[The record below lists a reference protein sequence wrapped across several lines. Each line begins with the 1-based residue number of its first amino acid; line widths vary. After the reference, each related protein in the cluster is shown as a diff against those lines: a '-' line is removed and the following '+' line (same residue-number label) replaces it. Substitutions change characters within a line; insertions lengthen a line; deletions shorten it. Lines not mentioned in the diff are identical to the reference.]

1 MVDYVVNKGKNVAI
15 PNASVDLDL
24 TFNRHPTTGDV
35 TTRTDTDAIRRAVRN
50 IVETNKYERPFKPN
64 FGGSI
69 RDLLFE
75 LDTTFKVNR
84 VKARLKEMIEIFEPR
99 VEKVFITLAKRDNA
113 LNVTVFYNIRNG
125 IRNQEINFTI
135 TRTR

>member
-1 MVDYVVNKGKNVAI
+1 MVDYVVNKGANVAI

-24 TFNRHPTTGDV
+24 TFNMHPTTGDV

-64 FGGSI
+64 FGGSV

-99 VEKVFITLAKRDNA
+99 VEGVFIQLSKLDNT
-113 LNVTVFYNIRNG
+113 LNVTIFYNIRNG

>member
-1 MVDYVVNKGKNVAI
+1 MVDYVVNKGANVAI

-24 TFNRHPTTGDV
+24 TFNMHPTTGDV

-64 FGGSI
+64 FGGSV

-99 VEKVFITLAKRDNA
+99 VEGVFIQLSKLDNT

>member
-1 MVDYVVNKGKNVAI
+1 MVDYVVNKGANVAI

-24 TFNRHPTTGDV
+24 TFNKHPTTGDV

-75 LDTTFKVNR
+75 LDTTFKVDL
-84 VKARLKEMIEIFEPR
+84 VKERLKEMIEIFEPR
-99 VEKVFITLAKRDNA
+99 VEGVFITLSQ
-113 LNVTVFYNIRNG
+113 LNNSLDVTVFYNIRNG

>member
-1 MVDYVVNKGKNVAI
+1 MVDYVVNKGLNVAT
-15 PNASVDLDL
+15 PNASIDLDL
-24 TFNRHPTTGDV
+24 TFNMHPTTGDV

-75 LDTTFKVNR
+75 LDTTFKVNLL
-84 VKARLKEMIEIFEPR
+84 KARLKEMIEIFEPR
-99 VEKVFITLAKRDNA
+99 VEGVFIQLSKLDNT
-113 LNVTVFYNIRNG
+113 LNVTIFYNIKNG
-125 IRNQEINFTI
+125 IRNQDNRFMCQVT
-135 TRTR
+135 

>member
-1 MVDYVVNKGKNVAI
+1 MVDYVVNKGANVAI

-24 TFNRHPTTGDV
+24 TFNMHPTTGDV

-75 LDTTFKVNR
+75 LDTTFKVDL
-84 VKARLKEMIEIFEPR
+84 VKERLKEMIEIFEPR
-99 VEKVFITLAKRDNA
+99 VEGVFITLSQ
-113 LNVTVFYNIRNG
+113 LNNSLDVTVFYNIRNG

>member
-1 MVDYVVNKGKNVAI
+1 MVDYVVNKGANVAI

-24 TFNRHPTTGDV
+24 TFNMHPTTGDV

-69 RDLLFE
+69 RELLFE
-75 LDTTFKVNR
+75 LDTTFKVNLL
-84 VKARLKEMIEIFEPR
+84 KARLKEMIEIFEPR
-99 VEKVFITLAKRDNA
+99 VEGVFIQLSKLDNA

>member
-1 MVDYVVNKGKNVAI
+1 MVDYVVNKGANVAI

-24 TFNRHPTTGDV
+24 TFNMHPTTGDV

-64 FGGSI
+64 FGGSV

-99 VEKVFITLAKRDNA
+99 VEGVFIQLSKLDNT
-113 LNVTVFYNIRNG
+113 LNVTVFYNIKNG

>member
-1 MVDYVVNKGKNVAI
+1 MVDYVVNKGANVAI

-24 TFNRHPTTGDV
+24 TFNMHPTTGDV

-64 FGGSI
+64 FGGSV

-99 VEKVFITLAKRDNA
+99 VEGVFIQLSKLDNA

>member
-1 MVDYVVNKGKNVAI
+1 MVDYVVNKGANVAI

-24 TFNRHPTTGDV
+24 TFNMHPTTGDV

-69 RDLLFE
+69 RELLFE
-75 LDTTFKVNR
+75 LDTTFKVNLL
-84 VKARLKEMIEIFEPR
+84 KARLKEMIEIFEPR
-99 VEKVFITLAKRDNA
+99 VEGVFIQLSKLDNT
-113 LNVTVFYNIRNG
+113 LNVTIFYNIRNG